1 MIFKSGSPSLGK
13 SCLIDRPP
21 ALRERL
27 QWNDAEK
34 RGSLSKWWA
43 SQLTRKIS
51 VLRAKTNL
59 NSARDPELSSNCSR
73 SVQLRFLFVNCQQF
87 QNELFWLVDNKNA
100 RLPLVSDWLIL
111 LKAEFSHQNSSTQ
124 RLDLPRK
131 NLWNRSGRNSHWI
144 LEVFLVQ
151 D

>member
-34 RGSLSKWWA
+34 RGSLAKWWA

-59 NSARDPELSSNCSR
+59 NSAPIAVVQFSYTSIRKLSAISKW
-73 SVQLRFLFVNCQQF
+73 SVLIGRQQ
-87 QNELFWLVDNKNA
+87 KRA
-100 RLPLVSDWLIL
+100 LPLVFDWLIL
-111 LKAEFSHQNSSTQ
+111 LKAEFSPQNSPIQSLEFRPPQ
-124 RLDLPRK
+124 K

>member
-59 NSARDPELSSNCSR
+59 NSARDPELSSNCS
-73 SVQLRFLFVNCQQF
+73 SVTVFIRKLSAISKWIVLIGRQQKRAIAPC
-87 QNELFWLVDNKNA
+87 FWLADFTQSWVFPSKFAN
-100 RLPLVSDWLIL
+100 S
-111 LKAEFSHQNSSTQ
+111 EFRPPQ
-124 RLDLPRK
+124 K